1 MSDQSKN
8 GGSHHSKLN
17 ELDPRVDGDK
27 GTQGRPDDHVENAHD
42 HGKFLSHHDGISNK
56 LDPSENPDK
65 DNSRRKNVAA
75 STPFMPQAG
84 KPAGTQDL
92 RTEKSNQGVI
102 SDPDHRPG
110 NVAASTPFMP
120 QAGKPAGNSSL

>member
-8 GGSHHSKLN
+8 GGSRHSKLD
-17 ELDPRVDGDK
+17 ELDPRVNGDK

-42 HGKFLSHHDGISNK
+42 HGKFFSHHDGISNK

-84 KPAGTQDL
+84 KPAGTQAD
-92 RTEKSNQGVI
+92 QGVI
-102 SDPDHRPG
+102 SDPDHRRE